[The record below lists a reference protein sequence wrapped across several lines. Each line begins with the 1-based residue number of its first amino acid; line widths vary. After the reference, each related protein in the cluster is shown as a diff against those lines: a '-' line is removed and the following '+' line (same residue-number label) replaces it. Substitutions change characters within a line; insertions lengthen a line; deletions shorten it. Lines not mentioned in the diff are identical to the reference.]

1 MPFDFGYFEE
11 DQLKR
16 EQDWRI
22 LKRFLPFI
30 RPYLLFVV
38 GSLFLVGA
46 ITVCDLVVPYV
57 SKVAIDSYIVPE
69 PENEAQGE
77 RLYRVDLT
85 DPRLES
91 IVSRYP
97 ELFNRRG
104 DTATIPYSDLSRLQE
119 GDLQRLRSADLFGVS
134 LIAGAFVVLMLLNFG
149 LNYGQK
155 VIMELTGQ
163 KIMHDLR
170 LALYNHIQALDFSF
184 HHRNP
189 VGRLVTRVTNDVQNL
204 HELFTNV
211 ISFVLKDLFMLLG
224 IAAVLLVINWELALV
239 SFSVLPLVVLASIL
253 FAAKARHAFRLLR
266 IKIAE
271 INSRFSETIT
281 GIRIL
286 QLFRQEEENFR
297 RFQGLNHEHYQAGM
311 QQIRVMALFM
321 PVVEALG
328 YIGVALVIYYGGN
341 QVLSRE
347 ISIGT
352 LVAFISYIRM
362 FFRPIRDIAEKFNLL
377 QNALASAERIF
388 LILDTKKGVTTGALA
403 QKTAAE
409 PIRSLEMDRVHFAYR
424 AGEPVLQ
431 DISLKVEA
439 GEHAALVGPTGSGK
453 TSIINLLMRFY
464 DPVKGSVR
472 INGRDLRYWDL
483 RDLRSRIGLVMQDPY
498 IFSGTIRENIQL
510 GKPDLDEEQLL
521 EVVRMSNCDF
531 LVQRLESGLDSRIS
545 AEGLSLSTGERQL
558 LSIARAFARD
568 PELLILDEATSSVDS
583 ETEVRIQ
590 EALERLMRGRTSL
603 TIAHRLS
610 TVRNTDRIYVVRQGR
625 IIETGSHRELIE
637 KQGFYFKLLS
647 YQQTARP
654 DTAEAGRLSGTRP

>member
-11 DQLKR
+11 DQIKR

-30 RPYLLFVV
+30 RPYLLFVL
-38 GSLFLVGA
+38 GSLLLVGA
-46 ITVCDLVVPYV
+46 ITVCDLAVPYV
-57 SKVAIDSYIVPE
+57 SKIAIDSYIVPE
-69 PENEAQGE
+69 PENGSDGQ

-85 DPRLES
+85 KPRLER

-97 ELFNRRG
+97 DLFSRRG
-104 DTATIPYSDLSRLQE
+104 DTAVIAYSDLSRLE
-119 GDLQRLRSADLFGVS
+119 PGDLQLLRSGDLFGVG
-134 LIAGAFVVLMLLNFG
+134 LIAAAFVLLMLLNFG

-155 VIMELTGQ
+155 VIMEITGQ
-163 KIMHDLR
+163 RIMHDLR
-170 LALYNHIQALDFSF
+170 LRLYTHIQELDFSF

-286 QLFRQEEENFR
+286 QLFRQERENYR
-297 RFQGLNHEHYQAGM
+297 RFERLNHEHYRAGM

-328 YIGVALVIYYGGN
+328 YIGVAIVIYYGGN
-341 QVLSRE
+341 QVLNRA

-377 QNALASAERIF
+377 QNALASGERIF
-388 LILDTKKGVTTGALA
+388 LILDTEGRI
-403 QKTAAE
+403 TAKHSSDRPVAE
-409 PIRSLEMDRVHFAYR
+409 PIRSLEMDRVHFAYKR
-424 AGEPVLQ
+424 GEPVLQ

-439 GEHAALVGPTGSGK
+439 GEHVALVGPTGSGK

-464 DPVKGSVR
+464 DPVDGAVR
-472 INGRDLRYWDL
+472 INGHDLRSWNL
-483 RDLRSRIGLVMQDPY
+483 RDLRSRIGLVMQDPS
-498 IFSGTIRENIQL
+498 IFSGTIRENILL
-510 GKPDLDEEQLL
+510 GRPDLDEERLS
-521 EVVRMSNCDF
+521 EAIRMANCDA
-531 LVQRLESGLDSRIS
+531 LVDRLEDGLDSRLS

-583 ETEVRIQ
+583 DTEVRIQ
-590 EALERLMRGRTSL
+590 EALERLMRGRTCL

-625 IIETGSHRELIE
+625 IIETGSHKELIE
-637 KQGFYFKLLS
+637 QRGFYFKLLS

-654 DTAEAGRLSGTRP
+654 ATAEAGRSAEPRL